1 MIQRKLKKKFSM
13 LLALIL
19 TFGTMFSGTM
29 SVHAEEAPQE
39 ILSLSFDMDEVKEPV
54 LGDTVPD
61 SFNV

>member
-54 LGDTVPD
+54 L
-61 SFNV
+61 

>member
-39 ILSLSFDMDEVKEPV
+39 ILSLSFDMDEVKER
-54 LGDTVPD
+54 LGSELLTFLL
-61 SFNV
+61 SK